1 LLQAQLDAPHEP
13 VIELKLSLLDAGR
26 IDTASP
32 GSWSISLD
40 GERVLG
46 GLADGPVD
54 AADLVRQRSAQ
65 ELRDKIDYDR
75 LDDAAIA
82 EVLRQALACYAA
94 PFVAAVLVA
103 VGAWPLPQCQG
114 EPRAGDEADDS

>member
-1 LLQAQLDAPHEP
+1 

-65 ELRDKIDYDR
+65 ELRDKSDEDR

-82 EVLRQALACYAA
+82 EVLRQGLACYAA

-103 VGAWPLPQCQG
+103 VGAWPLPQRQG
-114 EPRAGDEADDS
+114 EPRAGDDDS

>member
-1 LLQAQLDAPHEP
+1 

-65 ELRDKIDYDR
+65 ELRDQIDDGR
-75 LDDAAIA
+75 LAARPPGRA
-82 EVLRQALACYAA
+82 PAARALTAQQQLQRR
-94 PFVAAVLVA
+94 PGMPV
-103 VGAWPLPQCQG
+103 
-114 EPRAGDEADDS
+114 RRS